1 VLCLLDTTQNGY
13 QEPCEESSN
22 EKYNHVFTGIA
33 AMSSHTEKRTDSRVE
48 FSRAIDAHMV
58 AIDGTWRRACSML
71 DVAAGGA
78 KLSVT
83 ESLEG
88 ITLKEFF
95 LVLSSTGLTFRRCE
109 LAWINGNQL
118 GVHFLE
124 GRAKEKT
131 RPKPATP

>member
-1 VLCLLDTTQNGY
+1 
-13 QEPCEESSN
+13 
-22 EKYNHVFTGIA
+22 
-33 AMSSHTEKRTDSRVE
+33 
-48 FSRAIDAHMV
+48 
-58 AIDGTWRRACSML
+58 ML

-124 GRAKEKT
+124 GPAKEKT